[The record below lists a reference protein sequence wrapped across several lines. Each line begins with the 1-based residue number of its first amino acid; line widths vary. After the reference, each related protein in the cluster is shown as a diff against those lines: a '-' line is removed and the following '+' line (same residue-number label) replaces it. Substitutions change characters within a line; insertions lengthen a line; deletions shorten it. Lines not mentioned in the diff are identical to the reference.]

1 MDELD
6 YKILEELRKNSRE
19 KNIEIARKFDVSEG
33 TIRKRIKNLYNDGII
48 KKFTIET
55 LSSVDSI
62 ILIKVDPKKA
72 EKVLKK
78 MREIYNDLYEFSG
91 SIDIAI
97 RLTKNNLDELNSEV
111 DNIRNMDGVINTDT
125 MIRLK

>member
-1 MDELD
+1 MDGLD
-6 YKILEELRKNSRE
+6 YKILEALRNNSRE
-19 KNIEIARKFDVSEG
+19 KNIEIARKFNVSEG
-33 TIRKRIKNLYNDGII
+33 TIRKRITNLYKNKII

-55 LSSVDSI
+55 VSSVDSI
-62 ILIKVDPKKA
+62 VLIKVDPGKA
-72 EKVLKK
+72 ENVLKK
-78 MREIYNDLYEFSG
+78 MRKKYNDLYEFSG

-111 DNIRNMDGVINTDT
+111 DDIRNMEGVINTDT

>member
-6 YKILEELRKNSRE
+6 YKILEALRNNSRE
-19 KNIEIARKFDVSEG
+19 KNIEIARKFNVSEG
-33 TIRKRIKNLYNDGII
+33 TIRKRITNLYKNKII

-55 LSSVDSI
+55 VSSVDSI
-62 ILIKVDPKKA
+62 VLIKVDPGKA
-72 EKVLKK
+72 ENVLKK
-78 MREIYNDLYEFSG
+78 MRKKYNDLYEFSG

-111 DNIRNMDGVINTDT
+111 DDIRNMEGVINTDT

>member
-111 DNIRNMDGVINTDT
+111 DNIRNMDGIINTDT

>member
-111 DNIRNMDGVINTDT
+111 DNIRNMDGVIDTDT

>member
-72 EKVLKK
+72 GKVLKK

-111 DNIRNMDGVINTDT
+111 DNIRNMDGVIDTDT